1 MRVYHFSLAI
11 VAVLPGCTD
20 PASESIKGRDGVLF
34 EVERY
39 DLGDQSLPSNSDL
52 KMVDG
57 DIARYAAGLCE
68 IEDELAEPMERCDV
82 FVQPD
87 LDGLMTGYAV
97 LRQTAK
103 GVAISTK
110 VATNP
115 QKGQAADG
123 CWIGGTI
130 YNAGSGYSKP
140 VMSAATA
147 FEGQMMYSAWERS
160 PGDFILSEVNA
171 NTPVEDNSDGAN
183 GVWYLTLKDNKLRI
197 AQERWNY
204 CYKDANID
212 EVFIR
217 AASLK
222 KSDGT

>member
-1 MRVYHFSLAI
+1 MRVYHFALAI

-20 PASESIKGRDGVLF
+20 PASESIKGRDGVLL

-68 IEDELAEPMERCDV
+68 IEDKFAEPMERCDV

-110 VATNP
+110 VAINP

-140 VMSAATA
+140 VISAATA

-171 NTPVEDNSDGAN
+171 DTPVEDNSDGAN

-204 CYKDANID
+204 CYKDADVD

-217 AASLK
+217 VVTIK
-222 KSDGT
+222 KSDRS

>member
-1 MRVYHFSLAI
+1 MNYSCLIAI
-11 VAVLPGCTD
+11 VAVLVAGCGNPEPETV
-20 PASESIKGRDGVLF
+20 KGRDGILF
-34 EVERY
+34 DVERY
-39 DLGDQSLPSNSDL
+39 QLGEAALPSNSDL

-68 IEDELAEPMERCDV
+68 IEDGFAEPMERCDV

-115 QKGQAADG
+115 QKGLAADG

-140 VMSAATA
+140 VMSALTA

-160 PGDFILSEVNA
+160 PGDFIVSEVNA
-171 NTPVEDNSDGAN
+171 ATPVEGNSDGAN

-204 CYKDANID
+204 CYKDANVD

-217 AASLK
+217 AISLK
-222 KSDGT
+222 KSEVG